1 MPTSAGRT
9 PQGMT
14 ADGLEGR
21 ILGELNQII
30 DPCSRATA
38 VPAGLVDMG
47 LVRGLDIHRND
58 DGTARVTVS
67 LCVTHPFCM
76 MPAIF
81 LHEVEKRLRTF
92 PEIRSSDV
100 SLDVT
105 TLWTEDLMSGEYRS
119 KLAAQRSIKSL
130 C

>member
-1 MPTSAGRT
+1 MATNPCPLELAGA
-9 PQGMT
+9 
-14 ADGLEGR
+14 ADGLRDR

-47 LVRGLDIHRND
+47 LVRALDIQRSE
-58 DGTARVTVS
+58 DGAARVSVA

-81 LHEVEKRLRTF
+81 LHEVEKRLKTF
-92 PEIRSSDV
+92 PEIASSDV

-105 TLWTEDLMSGEYRS
+105 TLWTEDLMSEEYRS
-119 KLAAQRSIKSL
+119 KLAAQRSNKRL